1 VLGSVD
7 DPHALAAAVATI
19 LFDVSQR
26 EEIGRRAAALY
37 DARFD
42 VRHTVAA
49 LRALD
54 AEPAPLLAVS

>member
-1 VLGSVD
+1 
-7 DPHALAAAVATI
+7 
-19 LFDVSQR
+19 LFNVSQR

-37 DARFD
+37 DERFD

-54 AEPAPLLAVS
+54 AASTPVLALS